1 MANDLNQCNFIGR
14 LGQDVEIKYLPSGE
28 AVANLS
34 LAVGESWKDKQ
45 TGAKQERTEW
55 VRAVAFGKLADI
67 MGQYLSKGSKV
78 FIGGKM
84 RTRKWQDQSGADRY
98 STEIVVKDMQMLD
111 SKNESAVNQG
121 NQHAQQPQ
129 PRQAAPQQQQPRQ
142 SAPQQRQPPPPNQP
156 QGVNNAPQQ
165 QSAQGYDDSFDPD
178 IPL

>member
-14 LGQDVEIKYLPSGE
+14 LGQDVELKYLPSGE

-34 LAVGESWKDKQ
+34 IAVGESWKDKQ

-55 VRAVAFGKLADI
+55 IRAVAFGKLADI
-67 MGQYLSKGSKV
+67 MGQYLTKGSKV

-121 NQHAQQPQ
+121 HQVARQQPAQQPSQ
-129 PRQAAPQQQQPRQ
+129 APQQQQYQQPAPAQQAPRQ
-142 SAPQQRQPPPPNQP
+142 MPP
-156 QGVNNAPQQ
+156 QGDNRAPQQ
-165 QSAQGYDDSFDPD
+165 QATPTDDFDESPF
-178 IPL
+178 

>member
-34 LAVGESWKDKQ
+34 IAVGESWKDKQ

-55 VRAVAFGKLADI
+55 IRAVAFGKLADI
-67 MGQYLSKGSKV
+67 MGQYLAKGSKV

-111 SKNESAVNQG
+111 SRQEGGQQSQ
-121 NQHAQQPQ
+121 QQQP
-129 PRQAAPQQQQPRQ
+129 APQQQQQQSAPQQAPRQ
-142 SAPQQRQPPPPNQP
+142 PQQRQPPPQGQP
-156 QGVNNAPQQ
+156 QGVSQA
-165 QSAQGYDDSFDPD
+165 QSQSQGYDDFDSD
-178 IPL
+178 IPF

>member
-34 LAVGESWKDKQ
+34 IAVGETWKDKQ

-55 VRAVAFGKLADI
+55 VRGVAFGKLADI
-67 MGQYLSKGSKV
+67 MGQYLAKGSKV

-111 SKNESAVNQG
+111 SRQEGGQQQQSS
-121 NQHAQQPQ
+121 AQQPQ
-129 PRQAAPQQQQPRQ
+129 QRQAAPQQQQPRQ
-142 SAPQQRQPPPPNQP
+142 SAPQQQQ
-156 QGVNNAPQQ
+156 QAPQM
-165 QSAQGYDDSFDPD
+165 GGGEYDSTQYR
-178 IPL
+178 

>member
-28 AVANLS
+28 AVANLGI
-34 LAVGESWKDKQ
+34 AVGENWKDKQ

-55 VRAVAFGKLADI
+55 IRAVAFGKLADI
-67 MGQYLSKGSKV
+67 MGQYLTKGSKV
-78 FIGGKM
+78 FISGKM

-111 SKNESAVNQG
+111 GKQDNQQG
-121 NQHAQQPQ
+121 GYQQAPRQQSHQQP
-129 PRQAAPQQQQPRQ
+129 APQQQQPRQ
-142 SAPQQRQPPPPNQP
+142 SAPQQQRQTHPQNQP

-165 QSAQGYDDSFDPD
+165 QGHDDFDDSQ
-178 IPL
+178 IPF